1 MKELLRG
8 INIYLIGMMGAG
20 KTTVG
25 KLLAQRL
32 GYRFLDTD
40 SLIETITGK
49 TINQIFREEGESGF
63 RELENRVLQEV
74 SAYVRTVVA
83 TGGGIILRRDNW
95 SHLRDGMV
103 IWLDVPIP
111 LLVTRLRG
119 DTTRPLLQQEKD
131 LKDRLTQLY
140 QQRVS
145 LYQQADI
152 TIEVLAE
159 ETPPQI
165 VERILMAI
173 PEKIKPPREI

>member
-1 MKELLRG
+1 MMKEILRG

-40 SLIETITGK
+40 SLIEIITGK
-49 TINQIFREEGESGF
+49 TINQIFGEEGESKF
-63 RELENRVLQEV
+63 RDLENRVLQEV
-74 SAYVRTVVA
+74 AAYVRTVVA

-95 SHLRDGMV
+95 SYLRDGMI

-111 LLVTRLRG
+111 LLVNRLRG
-119 DTTRPLLQQEKD
+119 DSSRPLLQQED
-131 LKDRLTQLY
+131 LEARLTQLY

-145 LYQQADI
+145 LYQEADI
-152 TIEVLAE
+152 TIRVSEG

-165 VERILMAI
+165 VERILTAI
-173 PEKIKPPREI
+173 PGKIKPPRGI